1 MTMFWFTSAKMLKVG
16 VILALGLLLGMPNGL
31 AATITVDP
39 RVDRLVQVMSAAS
52 ARDTLR
58 LLPGIHA
65 GPLEITK
72 PLSIIGEKGAIIK
85 GNGKGSTIT
94 IKASG
99 VTIKD
104 VVVTGSGLLLETQ
117 DSGIF
122 ISDTAVNTKI
132 LDNKVENNL
141 IGIYVWGAVK
151 SLVKGNK
158 ILGRRDLRMN
168 ERGNG
173 IQIWNA
179 PGTIIEDNA
188 IRYGRDGIFVNT
200 SKNNIFRGN
209 RFEDLRIA
217 VHYMYT
223 NNSRVIGNVSRGNH
237 IGYAIMYSKN
247 IVVANNVSENDRDRG
262 LLFNF
267 ANKTQIKQ
275 NIVKGG
281 SDKCVFIYNSNKNSF
296 TGNIFSQC
304 NIGVHFTAG
313 SERNIIY
320 DNAFIDNRTQVKYVG
335 TRWLDW
341 SHKGRGNFW
350 SDNAAFD
357 LDRNGIADAAY
368 RPNDLTD
375 QIIWRYPIAKL
386 LTNSPAVQLLKWAQS
401 AFPALHPG
409 GVIDTAP
416 LMAPPV
422 PTMPVRRAGS

>member
-1 MTMFWFTSAKMLKVG
+1 MFWFTSAKMLKAG
-16 VILALGLLLGMPNGL
+16 IILALGLLLGTRVGL
-31 AATITVDP
+31 AATIIVDP
-39 RVDRLVQVMSAAS
+39 QVDRLVQVISAAS
-52 ARDTLR
+52 AGDKLQ
-58 LLPGIHA
+58 LLPGIHS
-65 GPLEITK
+65 GPLVITK
-72 PLSIIGEKGAIIK
+72 ALSIIGEKNAIIK
-85 GNGKGSTIT
+85 GNGKGSTVT
-94 IKASG
+94 IKAPG
-99 VTIKD
+99 VTIKN

-122 ISDTAVNTKI
+122 ISDKAVNTKI
-132 LDNKVENNL
+132 IDNKVDNNL
-141 IGIYVWGAVK
+141 IGIYVWGAAK
-151 SLVKGNK
+151 SLVKGNE
-158 ILGRRDLRMN
+158 IVGRRDLRMN

-179 PGTIIEDNA
+179 PGTIIENNS

-200 SKNNIFRGN
+200 SKNNVFRGN

-223 NNSRVIGNVSRGNH
+223 NDSRVIGNVSRGNH

-247 IVVANNVSENDRDRG
+247 NVVAGNLSENDRDRG

-267 ANKTQIKQ
+267 ANQTKIKQ

-281 SDKCVFIYNSNKNSF
+281 SEKCVFIYNSNKNSF

-320 DNAFIDNRTQVKYVG
+320 NNAFIDNRTQVKYVG

-341 SHKGRGNFW
+341 TYKGRGNFW

-416 LMAPPV
+416 LMAAPV
-422 PTMPVRRAGS
+422 PATPVRREKS